1 MRKPNRPSYHNEES
15 LKSIKSTDSKKLFGL
30 KNKIIMGADKSEGS
44 QDEDDS
50 NNQHHMEE
58 REVKNN
64 RKITEYFTFNLSAKT
79 T

>member
-1 MRKPNRPSYHNEES
+1 
-15 LKSIKSTDSKKLFGL
+15 
-30 KNKIIMGADKSEGS
+30 MGADKSEGS